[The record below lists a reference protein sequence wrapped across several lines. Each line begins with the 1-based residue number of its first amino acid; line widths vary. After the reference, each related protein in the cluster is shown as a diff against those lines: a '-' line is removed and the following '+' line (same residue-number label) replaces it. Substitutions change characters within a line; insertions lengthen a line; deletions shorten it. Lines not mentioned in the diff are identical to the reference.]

1 MEKYRLYMY
10 VDSEYASLNEIY
22 NSKIQEHNS
31 NLYDNSNSHKDSG
44 FDLYNPDVME
54 MKVNEVNKMD
64 LRVKCAMVKIDPTNN
79 TEIPCGFYLYPRSS
93 ISKTKFRLAN
103 NVGIIDSGYRGNLC
117 GMFDVINSVKDV
129 LCPMHLRLLQIC
141 SPTLAP
147 FEIFKVE
154 SDSELGTTRRGEGG
168 FGSTGSFYNNNQMQT
183 RLAQGRRERQTTD
196 EF

>member
-10 VDSEYASLNEIY
+10 VDSNFHSLNEVY
-22 NSKIQEHNS
+22 NSKIEEHNT
-31 NLYDNSNSHKDSG
+31 NLYDNENSHKDSG
-44 FDLYNPDVME
+44 FDLYNPEALE
-54 MKVNEVNKMD
+54 MKVNEANKMN

-79 TEIPCGFYLYPRSS
+79 VEIPCGFYLYPRSS

-117 GMFDVINSVKDV
+117 GMFDVVNSVKNV
-129 LCPMHLRLLQIC
+129 LCPMHLRFLQIC

-154 SDSELGTTRRGEGG
+154 SDTELGSTLRGEGG
-168 FGSTGSFYNNNQMQT
+168 FGSTGS
-183 RLAQGRRERQTTD
+183 GV
-196 EF
+196 